1 MAKARKI
8 EPCRVYVD
16 PKVPRGHADFP
27 PEFFESTGVK
37 PGHHVVLSNKG
48 LHVKEKARVNELLRA
63 CEVAVSPHLALYLGI
78 KGAQTIGIDD
88 KASIGARLFDDVDEF
103 VEVLERS
110 ADHLGE
116 HLKEDAA
123 GMKGRTVGQV
133 LDKVIAD
140 PKHPAHSYLIVP
152 PNPQGF
158 GFPRGEVCEDPSL
171 TEKVWQPDDGTGK
184 VKVFRPEGDGSEVG
198 PDDDE

>member
-16 PKVPRGHADFP
+16 PKVPRGHVDFP

-48 LHVKEKARVNELLRA
+48 LQVKERTRVNSLLRA

-78 KGAQTIGIDD
+78 KGAQTVRVDD
-88 KASIGARLFDDVDEF
+88 SVSIGTDLFDDVEDF
-103 VEVLERS
+103 VEVLEKS
-110 ADHLGE
+110 ADHLGD
-116 HLKEDAA
+116 HLREDVARMR
-123 GMKGRTVGQV
+123 GKTVEQV

-140 PKHPAHSYLIVP
+140 PKHPAHSYLVVP

-158 GFPRGEVCEDPSL
+158 GIPRGEVCEDPSL
-171 TEKVWQPDDGTGK
+171 TEKVWQPDGGTGK
-184 VKVFRPEGDGSEVG
+184 VKVFNPEGNGSEVE
-198 PDDDE
+198 PDE

>member
-1 MAKARKI
+1 
-8 EPCRVYVD
+8 
-16 PKVPRGHADFP
+16 
-27 PEFFESTGVK
+27 
-37 PGHHVVLSNKG
+37 
-48 LHVKEKARVNELLRA
+48 
-63 CEVAVSPHLALYLGI
+63 
-78 KGAQTIGIDD
+78 
-88 KASIGARLFDDVDEF
+88 
-103 VEVLERS
+103 
-110 ADHLGE
+110 
-116 HLKEDAA
+116 
-123 GMKGRTVGQV
+123 MKGRTVGQV